1 MKSFSTKNAVK
12 IDQIKEKWT
21 KSQVDRAGW
30 ALFLN
35 QVWKGVSR
43 NVEQLST
50 PLVNFNWTN
59 ENLQWQDW
67 RS

>member
-1 MKSFSTKNAVK
+1 MKRFSTKNAVK

-30 ALFLN
+30 ALILN

-50 PLVNFNWTN
+50 L
-59 ENLQWQDW
+59 
-67 RS
+67 